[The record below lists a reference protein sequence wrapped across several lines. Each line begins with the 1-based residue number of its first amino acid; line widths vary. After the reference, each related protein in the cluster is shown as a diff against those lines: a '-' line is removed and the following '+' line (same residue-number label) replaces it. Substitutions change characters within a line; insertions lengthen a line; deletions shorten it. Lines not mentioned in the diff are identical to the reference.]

1 MDKPVISLRNIWKTY
16 STGSIELTA
25 LKGITLDVYAG
36 EFAAIM
42 GPSGSGKSTLMHI
55 IGCLDQKDEG
65 EYFFKGNNIRDL
77 NQNDLALL
85 RNQEIGFVFQS
96 FNLLPKLTLLENVA
110 LPMVYAAVN
119 RKDRTS
125 RAVHALQ
132 IVGLEPWMQ
141 HKPNEVSGGQKQ
153 RAAIARAMVMQPAL
167 LIADEPTGNLDSR
180 SSRDIMQLFQEL
192 NRSGTTIVL
201 ITHEADI
208 ASYAKR
214 KLQVVDGQLVFD
226 STLHKSGDQEQSAG

>member
-1 MDKPVISLRNIWKTY
+1 MDKPVISLQNVWKTY
-16 STGSIELTA
+16 RTGAIELTA
-25 LKGITLDVYAG
+25 LKGINLDIFAG

-55 IGCLDQKDEG
+55 IGCLDQKDSG
-65 EYFFKGNNIRDL
+65 EYYFKGNNIKEL

-110 LPMVYAAVN
+110 LPMVYAAVK
-119 RKDRTS
+119 RKERVS
-125 RAVHALQ
+125 RAMHALNA
-132 IVGLEPWMQ
+132 VGLEPWVQ
-141 HKPNEVSGGQKQ
+141 HRPNEVSGGQKQ

-180 SSRDIMQLFQEL
+180 SSRDIMQLFKEL
-192 NRSGTTIVL
+192 NGNGTTIVL
-201 ITHEADI
+201 ITHDADI
-208 ASYAKR
+208 AAYASR
-214 KLQVVDGQLVFD
+214 RLQVVDGQLVSD
-226 STLHKSGDQEQSAG
+226 SSRKVHNDQAETAG